1 MKYLFLVIALFIG
14 PVCMAHSDENFIKSD
29 LFGNLGER
37 DKAAILIIHFGT
49 THDDT
54 RVLTID
60 AINAKMKEAFPG
72 IEVREAWT
80 SRIILKKLKERGVE
94 RLNPAQALIQ
104 LHEQGYTH
112 ILIQSTNIIEGTEMK
127 ELRREVEGLSLN
139 FKDIRVGNPLLYA
152 PEDYTVVVKAITEAM
167 NQADRGGQ
175 KLLVGHGTPDPATA
189 SYAMFDYMLKA
200 EGHPEYH
207 VGTVEG
213 YPEYEDALRLL
224 KNGKSKTLTLAPL
237 MFVAGDHAKN
247 DIAGEWKEN
256 LEKQGYKVNLYLKGL
271 GENPTVQQL
280 FIHMPGLLPDI
291 KRWIWL
297 PGKRG
302 ICRENKG
309 RFFLRKPAKRI
320 MDRCQWTMDN
330 YWKLGFHQKIK
341 KGRKMR
347 KENENKI
354 IDNQHNISYS
364 SGILFHCQLTRCPQG
379 SMTL

>member
-1 MKYLFLVIALFIG
+1 MKWITLLFVLVFETIL
-14 PVCMAHSDENFIKSD
+14 CMAHSDNFIESD

-37 DKAAILIIHFGT
+37 DKAAILVVHFGT

-54 RVLTID
+54 RALTID
-60 AINAKMKEAFPG
+60 VINAKMKEAFPG

-80 SRIILKKLKERGVE
+80 SRIILRTLKERGVG
-94 RLNPAQALIQ
+94 RQNPTQALIQ

-152 PEDYTVVVKAITEAM
+152 PEDYAVVVKAITEAM

-237 MFVAGDHAKN
+237 MFVVGDHAKN

-280 FIHMPGLLPDI
+280 FIQHA
-291 KRWIWL
+291 
-297 PGKRG
+297 
-302 ICRENKG
+302 
-309 RFFLRKPAKRI
+309 RFAAGHKAVDMATK
-320 MDRCQWTMDN
+320 
-330 YWKLGFHQKIK
+330 K
-341 KGRKMR
+341 KGYM
-347 KENENKI
+347 
-354 IDNQHNISYS
+354 
-364 SGILFHCQLTRCPQG
+364 QG
-379 SMTL
+379 K

>member
-1 MKYLFLVIALFIG
+1 
-14 PVCMAHSDENFIKSD
+14 
-29 LFGNLGER
+29 
-37 DKAAILIIHFGT
+37 
-49 THDDT
+49 
-54 RVLTID
+54 
-60 AINAKMKEAFPG
+60 
-72 IEVREAWT
+72 
-80 SRIILKKLKERGVE
+80 
-94 RLNPAQALIQ
+94 
-104 LHEQGYTH
+104 
-112 ILIQSTNIIEGTEMK
+112 MK

-152 PEDYTVVVKAITEAM
+152 PEDYAVVVKAITEAM
-167 NQADRGGQ
+167 NQANKSGQ

-280 FIHMPGLLPDI
+280 FIQHA
-291 KRWIWL
+291 
-297 PGKRG
+297 
-302 ICRENKG
+302 
-309 RFFLRKPAKRI
+309 RFAAGHKAVDMATR
-320 MDRCQWTMDN
+320 
-330 YWKLGFHQKIK
+330 K
-341 KGRKMR
+341 KGYM
-347 KENENKI
+347 
-354 IDNQHNISYS
+354 
-364 SGILFHCQLTRCPQG
+364 QG
-379 SMTL
+379 K

>member
-1 MKYLFLVIALFIG
+1 MKWITLLFVLVFETIL
-14 PVCMAHSDENFIKSD
+14 CMAHSDNFIESD

-37 DKAAILIIHFGT
+37 DKAAILVVHFGT

-54 RVLTID
+54 RALTID
-60 AINAKMKEAFPG
+60 VINAKMKEAFPG

-80 SRIILKKLKERGVE
+80 SRIILRTLKERGVG
-94 RLNPAQALIQ
+94 RQNPTQALIQ

-152 PEDYTVVVKAITEAM
+152 PEDYEVVVKAVTEAM
-167 NQADRGGQ
+167 NQANKGGQ

-237 MFVAGDHAKN
+237 MFVVGDHAKN
-247 DIAGEWKEN
+247 DIAGEWKES

-280 FIHMPGLLPDI
+280 FIQHA
-291 KRWIWL
+291 
-297 PGKRG
+297 
-302 ICRENKG
+302 
-309 RFFLRKPAKRI
+309 RFAAGHKAVDMATK
-320 MDRCQWTMDN
+320 
-330 YWKLGFHQKIK
+330 K
-341 KGRKMR
+341 KGYM
-347 KENENKI
+347 
-354 IDNQHNISYS
+354 
-364 SGILFHCQLTRCPQG
+364 QG
-379 SMTL
+379 K

>member
-1 MKYLFLVIALFIG
+1 MKWITLLFVLVFETIL
-14 PVCMAHSDENFIKSD
+14 CMAHSDNFIESD

-37 DKAAILIIHFGT
+37 DKAAILVVHFGT

-54 RVLTID
+54 RALTID
-60 AINAKMKEAFPG
+60 VINAKMKEAFPG

-80 SRIILKKLKERGVE
+80 SRIILRTLKERGVG
-94 RLNPAQALIQ
+94 RQNPTQALIQ

-152 PEDYTVVVKAITEAM
+152 PEDYEVVVKAVTEAM
-167 NQADRGGQ
+167 NQANKGGQ

-237 MFVAGDHAKN
+237 MFVVGDHAKN

-280 FIHMPGLLPDI
+280 FIQHA
-291 KRWIWL
+291 
-297 PGKRG
+297 
-302 ICRENKG
+302 
-309 RFFLRKPAKRI
+309 RFAAGHKAVDMATR
-320 MDRCQWTMDN
+320 
-330 YWKLGFHQKIK
+330 K
-341 KGRKMR
+341 KG
-347 KENENKI
+347 
-354 IDNQHNISYS
+354 
-364 SGILFHCQLTRCPQG
+364 
-379 SMTL
+379 

>member
-94 RLNPAQALIQ
+94 RLNPTQALIQ

-152 PEDYTVVVKAITEAM
+152 PEDS
-167 NQADRGGQ
+167 
-175 KLLVGHGTPDPATA
+175 ATA

-280 FIHMPGLLPDI
+280 FIQHA
-291 KRWIWL
+291 
-297 PGKRG
+297 
-302 ICRENKG
+302 
-309 RFFLRKPAKRI
+309 RFAAGHKAVDMATR
-320 MDRCQWTMDN
+320 
-330 YWKLGFHQKIK
+330 K
-341 KGRKMR
+341 KGYM
-347 KENENKI
+347 
-354 IDNQHNISYS
+354 
-364 SGILFHCQLTRCPQG
+364 QG
-379 SMTL
+379 K